1 MAERYR
7 IELQSEID
15 GEWSAWLSSF
25 ELTHTEAGHTILN
38 GEVADQA
45 ALHGLLA
52 RIRDLGIPI
61 LLVARLHPTEG
72 SQSNYDGGYDEQ
84 RI

>member
-1 MAERYR
+1 MTERYR
-7 IELQSEID
+7 IELQNNID
-15 GEWSAWLSSF
+15 SEWSAWLSNF
-25 ELTHTEAGHTILN
+25 ELSHTPDGHTILN

-52 RIRDLGIPI
+52 RIRDLGLPI

-72 SQSNYDGGYDEQ
+72 IQSLKE
-84 RI
+84 

>member
-7 IELQSEID
+7 IELQSAID
-15 GEWSAWLSSF
+15 HDWSAWLGDL
-25 ELTHTEAGHTILN
+25 ELTHTPSGHTILA
-38 GEVADQA
+38 GDLPDQA

-61 LLVARLHPTEG
+61 LLVARICH
-72 SQSNYDGGYDEQ
+72 DETKPKGDEK
-84 RI
+84 